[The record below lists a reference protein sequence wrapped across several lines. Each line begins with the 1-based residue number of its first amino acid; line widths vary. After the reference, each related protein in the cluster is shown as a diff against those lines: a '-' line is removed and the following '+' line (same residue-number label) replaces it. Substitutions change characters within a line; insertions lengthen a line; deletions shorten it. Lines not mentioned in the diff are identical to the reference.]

1 VRRVCTG
8 RCTDIG
14 TTTPVVCCL
23 LRWLLTTRQLQSDD
37 EEGEE
42 GSPGEFDSFIVS
54 GDVEDGEADS
64 TEGEPEG
71 DGDGEENPHGA
82 RRSGSRRVRASPFE
96 ALTYA

>member
-1 VRRVCTG
+1 M
-8 RCTDIG
+8 
-14 TTTPVVCCL
+14 CCL
-23 LRWLLTTRQLQSDD
+23 LRSLLTTHQLQSDD

-54 GDVEDGEADS
+54 GDVEDGEVDS
-64 TEGEPEG
+64 TGTEGECEG